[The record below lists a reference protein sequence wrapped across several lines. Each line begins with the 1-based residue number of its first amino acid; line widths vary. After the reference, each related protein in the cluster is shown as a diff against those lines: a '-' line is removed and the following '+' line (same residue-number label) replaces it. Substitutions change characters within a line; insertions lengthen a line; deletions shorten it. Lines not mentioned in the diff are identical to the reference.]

1 MSKIIFSLN
10 SIYKREENL
19 KFIIPNLVKQCD
31 ILYINMIGY
40 PTDYKPKGIITHKKI
55 ELNFLNEGGS
65 ETRFLK
71 YIDCED
77 DSYFFTLD
85 DDILYPKNYSEILIQ
100 KMKQYNNNSIVCVHG
115 SIIDL
120 KQDKD
125 FYKKGRLVY
134 HFTKELKEDKKV
146 IIPGVGTSCFYK
158 KNFNINLK
166 DFKNKNM
173 SDPYVGVFA
182 HKQNVDVICVE
193 RSDNW
198 LKIHDEKGV
207 SIWGNNPF
215 EEIDK
220 LFNENLKN

>member
-1 MSKIIFSLN
+1 MARVVFSLN

-31 ILYINMIGY
+31 VMHINLIGY
-40 PTDYKPKGIITHKKI
+40 PKEYIPKGIITHNKVLI
-55 ELNFLNEGGS
+55 NFLEEGGS
-65 ETRFLK
+65 ETRFLN
-71 YIDCED
+71 YNDYED
-77 DSYFFTLD
+77 DTYFFTLD
-85 DDILYPKNYSEILIQ
+85 DDIMYPKNYSEILIN
-100 KMKQYNNNSIVCVHG
+100 KMKEYNNSSIICVHG
-115 SIIDL
+115 SIINL

-125 FYKKGRLVY
+125 FYKTGRLVY
-134 HFTKELKEDKKV
+134 HFTNHLESDKKV

-158 KNFNINLK
+158 GNFELNIN

-182 HKQNVDVICVE
+182 YKQNVDVICIK

-198 LKIHDEKGV
+198 LKIYDEKGV

-220 LFNENLKN
+220 LFNENLK

>member
-1 MSKIIFSLN
+1 MSKIVFSLN

-31 ILYINMIGY
+31 IMHINFIGY
-40 PTDYKPKGIITHKKI
+40 PKEYVPKGIITHNKI
-55 ELNFLNEGGS
+55 KINFLEEGGS
-65 ETRFLK
+65 ETRFLN
-71 YIDCED
+71 YNDYED
-77 DSYFFTLD
+77 DTYFFTLD
-85 DDILYPKNYSEILIQ
+85 DDILYSKNYSEILTN
-100 KMKQYNNNSIVCVHG
+100 KMKEYNNSCIVCVHG
-115 SIIDL
+115 SIINL
-120 KQDKD
+120 NQEKD
-125 FYKKGRLVY
+125 FYKTGRLVY
-134 HFTKELKEDKKV
+134 HFTKYIESDKKV

-158 KNFNINLK
+158 GSFKLNMN
-166 DFKNKNM
+166 DFKTKNM